1 MAEPLASCVQGTF
14 RGQPCLRLALP
25 SGDTAVVALHGA
37 TVISW
42 VSGGRERLF
51 LSERSHFNGRDAIR
65 GGVPVCW
72 PQFNARGNLQKHG
85 FARNMPWVA
94 DAAAVLTPTT
104 AQATLRLSSGA
115 ATLAL
120 WPQAFEAQLSVALT
134 PGGLRVALGVHNTDT
149 QPLAFSGALHTYF
162 AVDDIAQ
169 TQLDGLGGQPEWD
182 ALTDANGVA
191 ADALRFE
198 GNFDRV
204 YTAAAAPLT
213 LHTGAAHKLTIAQSP
228 EWADTVVWTPGAANA
243 AQMADMEPE
252 GHQRMLCVEAAQVM
266 QPTSVPAG
274 GVWQGWQQINVT

>member
-1 MAEPLASCVQGTF
+1 MADTLASCVNDTF
-14 RGQPCLRLALP
+14 QGQPCLRLALP
-25 SGDTAVVALHGA
+25 GGDTAVVALHGA

-51 LSERSHFNGRDAIR
+51 LSARSHFNGRDAIR

-94 DAAAVLTPTT
+94 DGEPLVAATRV
-104 AQATLRLSSGA
+104 QATLRLSSGA
-115 ATLAL
+115 ATQAI
-120 WPQAFEAQLSVALT
+120 WPHTFEARITVALT
-134 PGGLRVALGVHNTDT
+134 PGGLRVTLGVHNTGA
-149 QPLAFSGALHTYF
+149 QPLPFSGALHTYF

-169 TQLDGLGGQPEWD
+169 ARLDGLGGQPEWD
-182 ALTDANGVA
+182 ALTGADGLA
-191 ADALRFE
+191 ADVLRFD

-204 YTAAAAPLT
+204 YGAAAAPLT
-213 LHTGAAHKLTIAQSP
+213 LHAGAHRLAISQSP
-228 EWADTVVWTPGAANA
+228 EWAHTVVWTPGAANA

-266 QPTSVPAG
+266 QPTSVSAG
-274 GVWQGWQQINVT
+274 GLWQGWQQMNVI

>member
-1 MAEPLASCVQGTF
+1 MADTLASCVNDTF
-14 RGQPCLRLALP
+14 QGQPCLRLALP
-25 SGDTAVVALHGA
+25 GGDTAVVALHGA

-51 LSERSHFNGRDAIR
+51 LSARSHFNGRDAIR

-94 DAAAVLTPTT
+94 DAVSVLAPDSV
-104 AQATLRLSSGA
+104 QATLRLSSSA

-120 WPQAFEAQLSVALT
+120 WPQSFQAQIGVTLT

-162 AVDDIAQ
+162 AVDNIAQ
-169 TQLDGLGGQPEWD
+169 AQLDGLGGQPEWD

-191 ADALRFE
+191 ADALRFD

-204 YTAAAAPLT
+204 YGAAPASLT
-213 LHTGAAHKLTIAQSP
+213 LHAGSHRLSISQSP
-228 EWADTVVWTPGAANA
+228 EWAHTVVWTPGAANA

-274 GVWQGWQQINVT
+274 GVWQGWQQMNVI